1 VLAFAALSRRRRL
14 LLTAG
19 KLAVAALLVG
29 WLLRSGTL
37 DLAALG
43 LLFERPGLLAADL
56 GVFALA
62 AVFGALR
69 WRLLLR
75 LADVRLSVGRALQL
89 QLTGLFFNVVIPG
102 NIGGEIVKSVYAARR
117 AAPARR
123 PTVFLIAFVDRL
135 LGIAGLV
142 AVAFAVTLL
151 RGRAVWEDPR
161 LRELA
166 SAVMAL
172 AALTFGVPVLLVA
185 IIRRS
190 GDRLER
196 RLGGTT
202 RLARMLGQLVAA
214 ARLVSARPSLLVAA
228 LSLAIIA
235 HVAAMGLFAA
245 LAAAVTLRDVSLS
258 TLASVYSLGM
268 LTVVLPIS
276 PAGIGVGHVAFD
288 RLFAIIGLGGG
299 ATVFNIFLIGQ
310 IAPCLV
316 GAVPY
321 LALRRAAELPTEAE
335 AEAEAH
341 RAGAPSMIRPGS

>member
-1 VLAFAALSRRRRL
+1 MSRRRRL

-214 ARLVSARPSLLVAA
+214 ARLVSA
-228 LSLAIIA
+228 
-235 HVAAMGLFAA
+235 
-245 LAAAVTLRDVSLS
+245 
-258 TLASVYSLGM
+258 
-268 LTVVLPIS
+268 
-276 PAGIGVGHVAFD
+276 
-288 RLFAIIGLGGG
+288 
-299 ATVFNIFLIGQ
+299 
-310 IAPCLV
+310 
-316 GAVPY
+316 
-321 LALRRAAELPTEAE
+321 
-335 AEAEAH
+335 
-341 RAGAPSMIRPGS
+341 